1 MSRRV
6 LLLVVL
12 VGVAAAL
19 AAAALAGGGR
29 DRASEADL
37 RALEGVEFVTVCKFS
52 HRAPDDPIVFPGRPD
67 RSHDHTFFGAV
78 STDAFSTPRT
88 LRDDAT
94 TCQRA
99 DDTASYWA
107 PTLLRA
113 NRSVEPFD
121 AEFYYRRRTVA
132 RLRAFPA
139 DLRIVAGDAAA
150 RTAQSRRVTF
160 WDCGKHGGVAPSSRV
175 PTCANDGAKSLRL
188 NVRFPDCWD
197 GRRLDS
203 RNHRSHMAYSLG
215 GACPRTHPV
224 AVPSLEIVIQY
235 PIAGG
240 STVQLSSRGQLSGHA
255 DFVNAWHQE
264 GLARLVDYCLN
275 ALRACGRAG

>member
-1 MSRRV
+1 MSRRL
-6 LLLVVL
+6 LLLVAL
-12 VGVAAAL
+12 LAGAAAL
-19 AAAALAGGGR
+19 AAVAVAGRGR
-29 DRASEADL
+29 TSASEADL

-52 HRAPDDPIVFPGRPD
+52 HRAPDDPIVFPGKPE

-78 STDAFSTPRT
+78 SADAFSTPRT

-99 DDTASYWA
+99 EDTASYWA
-107 PTLLRA
+107 PTLLA
-113 NRSVEPFD
+113 GNRPVEPAD
-121 AEFYYRRRTVA
+121 AEFYYRRRTVTK
-132 RLRAFPA
+132 LRPFPA
-139 DLRIVAGDAAA
+139 NLQVVAGNAAA
-150 RTAQSRRVTF
+150 RTPQNRLVTF
-160 WDCGKHGGVAPSSRV
+160 WNCGKHGGVAPSSRV
-175 PTCANDGAKSLRL
+175 PTCPNDGAKSLRL

-203 RNHRSHMAYSLG
+203 RDHRAHMAYSLG

-235 PIAGG
+235 ALAGG
-240 STVQLSSRGQLSGHA
+240 PAVQLSSRGQLSGHA
-255 DFVNAWHQE
+255 DFVNAWRQE
-264 GLARLVDYCLN
+264 GLKRLVDYCLN

>member
-1 MSRRV
+1 MTRRLF
-6 LLLVVL
+6 LLLTL
-12 VGVAAAL
+12 VSAGT
-19 AAAALAGGGR
+19 AAAAAAVAGGTR
-29 DRASEADL
+29 HATPADL

-52 HRAPDDPIVFPGRPD
+52 HRAPDDPIVFPRRPD

-78 STDAFSTPRT
+78 STDAFSTART

-99 DDTASYWA
+99 EDTASYWA

-132 RLRAFPA
+132 KLRPFPA
-139 DLRIVAGDAAA
+139 GLQIVAGNAAA
-150 RTAQSRRVTF
+150 RAPQSRRVTF
-160 WDCGKHGGVAPSSRV
+160 WDCGKHGGVAPSTRV
-175 PTCANDGAKSLRL
+175 PTCPNDGAKSLRL

-197 GRRLDS
+197 GKRIDS
-203 RNHRSHMAYSLG
+203 ANHRAHMAYSVG
-215 GACPRTHPV
+215 GACPRAHPV

-235 PIAGG
+235 PITGG
-240 STVQLSSRGQLSGHA
+240 DDVQLSSRGQLSGHA
-255 DFVNAWHQE
+255 DFVNAWNQA

-275 ALRACGRAG
+275 ALRDCGRAG

>member
-6 LLLVVL
+6 LLLLAL
-12 VGVAAAL
+12 VAGAAAL
-19 AAAALAGGGR
+19 AAAAVAGGGGNP
-29 DRASEADL
+29 ASEGDL

-52 HRAPDDPIVFPGRPD
+52 HRAPDDPIVFPRRPD
-67 RSHDHTFFGAV
+67 RSHDHTFFGAL
-78 STDAFSTPRT
+78 SADAFSTPRT

-99 DDTASYWA
+99 EDTASYWA
-107 PTLLRA
+107 PTLLRG

-132 RLRAFPA
+132 RLRPFPA
-139 DLRIVAGDAAA
+139 GLQIVAGDANA
-150 RTAQSRRVTF
+150 RAPQSLRVTF
-160 WDCGKHGGVAPSSRV
+160 WDCGKHGGVAPTSRV
-175 PTCANDGAKSLRL
+175 PTCPNDGPKSLRL

-203 RNHRSHMAYSLG
+203 RDHRAHMAYSLG

-240 STVQLSSRGQLSGHA
+240 RGIQLSSRGQFSGHA
-255 DFVNAWHQE
+255 DFVNAWRQD

-275 ALRACGRAG
+275 TLRSCGRGG

>member
-1 MSRRV
+1 MSGRAV
-6 LLLVVL
+6 LLLAHL
-12 VGVAAAL
+12 AGAAAL
-19 AAAALAGGGR
+19 AAAAVAGGR
-29 DRASEADL
+29 ATPSSDRDL

-52 HRAPDDPIVFPGRPD
+52 HRAPDDPIVFPGKPE

-78 STDAFSTPRT
+78 STDAFSTPRS

-99 DDTASYWA
+99 EDTASYWA
-107 PTLLRA
+107 PTLLRG
-113 NRSVEPFD
+113 NRVVEPFD

-132 RLRAFPA
+132 RLRPFPA
-139 DLRIVAGDAAA
+139 NLQVVAGNSAA
-150 RTAQSRRVTF
+150 RAPQDRRVTF
-160 WDCGKHGGVAPSSRV
+160 WDCGKHGGVGPSSRV
-175 PTCANDGAKSLRL
+175 PTCPNAGAKSLRL

-203 RNHRSHMAYSLG
+203 RDHHSHMAYSLG
-215 GACPRTHPV
+215 GVCPRTHAV

-235 PIAGG
+235 AITGG
-240 STVQLSSRGQLSGHA
+240 RGVSLSSRGQFSGHA
-255 DFVNAWHQE
+255 DFVNAWHQG

-275 ALRACGRAG
+275 ALRACGRGG

>member
-1 MSRRV
+1 MTRRA
-6 LLLVVL
+6 LLVLAL
-12 VGVAAAL
+12 VSVASIAAAS
-19 AAAALAGGGR
+19 AVARGPAG
-29 DRASEADL
+29 ASGADL

-52 HRAPDDPIVFPGRPD
+52 HRAPDDPIVFPRRPD

-78 STDAFSTPRT
+78 SADAFSTPRT

-99 DDTASYWA
+99 EDTASYWA

-113 NRSVEPFD
+113 NRPVEPFD

-132 RLRAFPA
+132 KLRPFPVG
-139 DLRIVAGDAAA
+139 LQMVAGNANA
-150 RTAQSRRVTF
+150 RSPQSRRITF
-160 WDCGKHGGVAPSSRV
+160 WDCGKHGGVGPSVRV
-175 PTCANDGAKSLRL
+175 PTCPNDGAKSLRL

-203 RNHRSHMAYSLG
+203 RDHRSHVAYSLG

-235 PIAGG
+235 PITGG
-240 STVQLSSRGQLSGHA
+240 PSVELSSRGQLSGHA
-255 DFVNAWHQE
+255 DFVNAWHPA

-275 ALRACGRAG
+275 ALRECGRAG

>member
-1 MSRRV
+1 MSRRA
-6 LLLVVL
+6 LLLATL
-12 VGVAAAL
+12 LSAAAVL
-19 AAAALAGGGR
+19 AAAAVAGGGR
-29 DRASEADL
+29 RAASDADL

-52 HRAPDDPIVFPGRPD
+52 HRAPDDPIVLPGRPEK
-67 RSHDHTFFGAV
+67 SHDHTFFGAV
-78 STDAFSTPRT
+78 SADAFSTPRT

-107 PTLLRA
+107 PTLLRG
-113 NRSVEPFD
+113 NRPVEPLD

-132 RLRAFPA
+132 KLRPFPA
-139 DLRIVAGDAAA
+139 GLQVVAGNAGA
-150 RTAQSRRVTF
+150 RRPQSRVVTF

-175 PTCANDGAKSLRL
+175 PTCPNDGAKSLRL

-203 RNHRSHMAYSLG
+203 RDHRAHMAYSLG

-235 PIAGG
+235 TLAGG
-240 STVQLSSRGQLSGHA
+240 PGVQLSSRGQLSGHA
-255 DFVNAWHQE
+255 DFVNAWRQD
-264 GLARLVDYCLN
+264 GLERLVDYCLN